1 MDLGHLL
8 TRSALTLPAALWL
21 IYLQS
26 KRKWKQQQQINYNEK
41 ITASDKDVS

>member
-8 TRSALTLPAALWL
+8 TRSARTLSEAFGL

-26 KRKWKQQQQINYNEK
+26 KLKWKQPKINYNEE
-41 ITASDKDVS
+41 ITTSDKDVS

>member
-8 TRSALTLPAALWL
+8 TCSARTLPEALGL

-26 KRKWKQQQQINYNEK
+26 ELKWKQPKINYNDK
-41 ITASDKDVS
+41 ITTPDKDVS

>member
-8 TRSALTLPAALWL
+8 TCSALTLPEALGL

-26 KRKWKQQQQINYNEK
+26 KLKCKQQKINYNEK
-41 ITASDKDVS
+41 ATTPDKDIS